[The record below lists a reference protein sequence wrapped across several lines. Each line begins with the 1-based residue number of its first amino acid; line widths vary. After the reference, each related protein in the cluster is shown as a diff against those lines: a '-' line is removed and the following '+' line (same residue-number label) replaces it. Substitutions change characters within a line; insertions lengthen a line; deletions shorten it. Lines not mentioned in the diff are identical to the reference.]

1 MQSWSTGVLQGMDFV
16 QEKANVRRKTKI
28 LMDILTA
35 GKEIDH
41 VISQHIDD
49 IDEQMIE
56 LLDKR
61 TKMASR

>member
-1 MQSWSTGVLQGMDFV
+1 MDFV
-16 QEKANVRRKTKI
+16 QEKANMRRKTKI